1 MPIRIL
7 QVVHGLPRG
16 GLENGVVNLLNHLPA
31 DEFEHGVVCLDA
43 RGEMADRLA
52 PEVPLWTLGRERH
65 DRRTP
70 GRLACILRD
79 WQPHIVHC
87 HNWNTWPD
95 TVAAH
100 AMAGRTGRLIWS
112 FHGFVDGGGMPW
124 RRRITSHLL
133 ARHTHQLLAVCRDA
147 AGRYAGQTAIP
158 AARFG
163 VLYNGVDTPPYANED
178 GDNNLRVFQSRSG
191 HRLTFDDTSGE
202 ERMELITN
210 NEEIRLI
217 WDAKEKVLSVYS
229 GKDIIVEAVET
240 VSWKCKDFI
249 LEASNSISMK
259 ATTVDVKAS
268 SSATVDGGGSLVL
281 TAALTK
287 IN

>member
-1 MPIRIL
+1 MPKVTDR
-7 QVVHGLPRG
+7 HGRPVSGQMPGLVEGLVTDNVDPEKLGRVKVKFPTLPDMP
-16 GLENGVVNLLNHLPA
+16 ESTW
-31 DEFEHGVVCLDA
+31 A
-43 RGEMADRLA
+43 RLSMPMA
-52 PEVPLWTLGRERH
+52 GRERGWMTIPEVDDEVLVSFVHGDH
-65 DRRTP
+65 DN
-70 GRLACILRD
+70 A
-79 WQPHIVHC
+79 IVL
-87 HNWNTWPD
+87 
-95 TVAAH
+95 
-100 AMAGRTGRLIWS
+100 GS
-112 FHGFVDGGGMPW
+112 
-124 RRRITSHLL
+124 
-133 ARHTHQLLAVCRDA
+133 
-147 AGRYAGQTAIP
+147 
-158 AARFG
+158 
-163 VLYNGVDTPPYANED
+163 LYNGVDTPPYANED
-178 GDNNLRVFQSRSG
+178 GENNLRVFQSRSG

>member
-1 MPIRIL
+1 MPKVTDR
-7 QVVHGLPRG
+7 HGRPVSGQMPGLVEGLVTDNVDPEKLGRVKVKFPTLPDMP
-16 GLENGVVNLLNHLPA
+16 ESTW
-31 DEFEHGVVCLDA
+31 A
-43 RGEMADRLA
+43 RLSMPMA
-52 PEVPLWTLGRERH
+52 GRERGWMTIPEVDDEVLVSFVHGDH
-65 DRRTP
+65 DN
-70 GRLACILRD
+70 A
-79 WQPHIVHC
+79 IVL
-87 HNWNTWPD
+87 
-95 TVAAH
+95 
-100 AMAGRTGRLIWS
+100 GS
-112 FHGFVDGGGMPW
+112 
-124 RRRITSHLL
+124 
-133 ARHTHQLLAVCRDA
+133 
-147 AGRYAGQTAIP
+147 
-158 AARFG
+158 
-163 VLYNGVDTPPYANED
+163 LYNGVDTPPYANED
-178 GDNNLRVFQSRSG
+178 GENNLRVFQSRSG

-259 ATTVDVKAS
+259 ATKVDVKAS